1 MTDNTSLSTAKIGIL
16 GLGYVGLPVAIAFAK
31 KNIKVIGYDLDANK
45 INKLTKQKD
54 DNKILKTQDVKYLKK
69 ITFTNN
75 ISETNIS
82 NVYIVCVPTPMLIDG
97 SQDLNYIMNVFTL
110 AREKAI
116 YVIKSTVL
124 PGTTNLIQKPMDFSN
139 ELDQDNDLTIN
150 ILPMIDVLF
159 AVLLFFVLSSLI
171 LTRNTMVAVQ
181 RPKSGTNAT
190 IDKESIIISL
200 NQEGELFINNKK
212 TQESSLI
219 NDLKSLK
226 DENQTKQLLID
237 ADKTSQYG
245 DVFRIIEQAKSA
257 DFESIGLVTNR

>member
-1 MTDNTSLSTAKIGIL
+1 
-16 GLGYVGLPVAIAFAK
+16 
-31 KNIKVIGYDLDANK
+31 
-45 INKLTKQKD
+45 
-54 DNKILKTQDVKYLKK
+54 
-69 ITFTNN
+69 
-75 ISETNIS
+75 
-82 NVYIVCVPTPMLIDG
+82 
-97 SQDLNYIMNVFTL
+97 
-110 AREKAI
+110 
-116 YVIKSTVL
+116 
-124 PGTTNLIQKPMDFSN
+124 MDFSN